1 MTDKTAALKALD
13 RISRSAA
20 NYADNMEVVDRVYA
34 DLETIRA
41 ALLHTGWRGIES
53 CPIDT
58 HGKKLIFTDGKRRW
72 FDTVPSTFDKKMRQ
86 WIGDDIFDLPT
97 HWTDTAP
104 LPLPPS
110 DSMKEALDESK

>member
-41 ALLHTGWRGIES
+41 ALLQTEWQDNVCAEI
-53 CPIDT
+53 
-58 HGKKLIFTDGKRRW
+58 K
-72 FDTVPSTFDKKMRQ
+72 
-86 WIGDDIFDLPT
+86 
-97 HWTDTAP
+97 
-104 LPLPPS
+104 
-110 DSMKEALDESK
+110 